1 MVKVSELRRNGFT
14 LIELLVVM
22 AIVSVLLSIV
32 TPRYMRQ
39 ADRAKEAALMENLNG
54 LRQALDH
61 YYSDQGVYPERL
73 GDLLIRKY
81 LRQLPVD
88 PFTERRDTWVP
99 GLREGE
105 DGKQSVEDVHSG
117 APGNA
122 MNGTPFVS
130 W

>member
-1 MVKVSELRRNGFT
+1 MGSASRRSGFT
-14 LIELLVVM
+14 LIELLVVL

-54 LRQALDH
+54 LRHALDL
-61 YYSDQGVYPERL
+61 YYSDQGVYPETL
-73 GDLLIRKY
+73 DDLVVRKY

-99 GLREGE
+99 ALREGE
-105 DGKQSVEDVHSG
+105 NGKQSIKDVQSG

>member
-1 MVKVSELRRNGFT
+1 MMSGSRRGGFT

-54 LRQALDH
+54 LRNALDL
-61 YYSDQGVYPERL
+61 YYSDQGVYPETL
-73 GDLLIRKY
+73 DDLTVRKY

-99 GLREGE
+99 ALREGE
-105 DGKQSVEDVHSG
+105 NGKQSIEDVQSG

>member
-1 MVKVSELRRNGFT
+1 MVSELRRNGFT

-54 LRQALDH
+54 LRHALDN
-61 YYSDQGVYPERL
+61 YYSDRGSYPERL
-73 GDLLIRKY
+73 DDLVTRKY

-88 PFTERRDTWVP
+88 PFTERRGSWTPV
-99 GLREGE
+99 LREGE

-122 MNGTPFVS
+122 MNGTPFAS